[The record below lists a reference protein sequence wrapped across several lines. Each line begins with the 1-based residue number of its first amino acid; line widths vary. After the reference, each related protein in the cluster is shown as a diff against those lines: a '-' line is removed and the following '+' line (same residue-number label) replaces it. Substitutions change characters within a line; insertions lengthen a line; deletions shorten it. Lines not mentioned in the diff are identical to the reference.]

1 MGMVKQMSLSLLV
14 LMVITA
20 NGYLVLWSMAGG
32 LDSASF
38 VALWLA
44 GGAIMAWLTARYLSS
59 NKTSVCSVTTHM
71 YPAPPKRAASR
82 LPDSLFSQ
90 PTDVWRMAASLL
102 LAVTSALFACRY
114 LDLGTLALMVMAGVQ
129 GVHGLMVTAERKG
142 LHWGGM
148 MLLFAG
154 VGYLFAPGMYAPS
167 SLGLGLAL
175 VAGLAWRDYWQTLSE
190 QTDQYPKQL
199 CVSFRLSVLL
209 AIALLIFAL
218 PGLTVT
224 ISGAVVAM
232 IAGALTVLGI
242 IYPWQWLS
250 TQVSLLW
257 KHTLSVLAVIA
268 LVGVVWLDD
277 GQMMN
282 MRLASAACVAFIGVI
297 LMGATPREQVRG

>member
-1 MGMVKQMSLSLLV
+1 MGMIKQMSLSLLV

-20 NGYLVLWSMAGG
+20 NGYLVQWGMAGG

-38 VALWLA
+38 AALWLA

-59 NKTSVCSVTTHM
+59 NKAGVCANATYM

-102 LAVTSALFACRY
+102 LAATSALFACRY

-129 GVHGLMVTAERKG
+129 GVHGLMATAERKG

-190 QTDQYPKQL
+190 HTEAYPKQL
-199 CVSFRLSVLL
+199 CISFRLSVLL

-257 KHTLSVLAVIA
+257 KHTLSVLAVLA

-277 GQMMN
+277 VQMMN